1 VKTRTPLSLAGMAP
15 VVLLG
20 MLVTACGSS
29 SPAGANGGGGSPA
42 SAGTGSS
49 GGSGGATTV
58 ADGLG
63 HPVNVCSLLP
73 ATTAASVSG
82 EPITVATE
90 DDTPS
95 YKLYTCNYTS
105 ADGTT
110 GFVVNVLALDAVAGY
125 EGDVQTYQTVG
136 TAMTPISGLGDKAFS
151 TSGGHVEALF
161 GNVRIDVANLS
172 DAAAGETLIRDL
184 QPKL

>member
-1 VKTRTPLSLAGMAP
+1 MRTRTSLSLAGLAP
-15 VVLLG
+15 AVLVG

-29 SPAGANGGGGSPA
+29 TTTPGGGGGGGGSQPA
-42 SAGTGSS
+42 S
-49 GGSGGATTV
+49 GGSGGTSV
-58 ADGLG
+58 NDGIG

-90 DDTPS
+90 QDTPS
-95 YKLYTCNYTS
+95 YKIYTCNYTS

-110 GFVVNVLALDAVAGY
+110 GFVVNVLALDAIAGY
-125 EGDVQTYQTVG
+125 EGDMQTYQTVG

-151 TSGGHVEALF
+151 TTGGHVEALF
-161 GNVRIDVANLS
+161 GNVKIDVANLS

>member
-1 VKTRTPLSLAGMAP
+1 MRTRTSLSLAGLAP
-15 VVLLG
+15 IALVG

-29 SPAGANGGGGSPA
+29 TTPGGGGGGSQPA
-42 SAGTGSS
+42 S
-49 GGSGGATTV
+49 GGSGGSGSTTSV
-58 ADGLG
+58 NDGLG
-63 HPVNVCSLLP
+63 HPVNVCALLP
-73 ATTAASVSG
+73 ASTAASVSG

-90 DDTPS
+90 QDTPS
-95 YKLYTCNYTS
+95 YKIYSCNYTS

-125 EGDVQTYQTVG
+125 EGDIQTYQTVG
-136 TAMTPISGLGDKAFS
+136 TAMTQISGLGDKAFA

-172 DAAAGETLIRDL
+172 DAAAGQTLIRDL